1 MTTERRRLSHLPT
14 TRLIATYALLAGLLV
29 VFVGRLYQ
37 LQVIEGPA
45 YIEAADDNRFDTV
58 SLPAPRG
65 VIYDRNNFQLVR
77 NIPLFNVVVTPAL
90 LPDSA
95 AEVEAIFLRLSE
107 LTGVPVDRVGNVGLP
122 CLTDRGI
129 RQLVIEGDT
138 NSPYDAWP
146 VACDVR
152 VKTARIVMQQAIDMP
167 GVSVAATP

>member
-1 MTTERRRLSHLPT
+1 MPAARPCR
-14 TRLIATYALLAGLLV
+14 TYALLAGLLV
-29 VFVGRLYQ
+29 ALVGPPYQ
-37 LQVIEGPA
+37 PQVREGTS
-45 YIEAADDNRFDTV
+45 YLEVADDNRFDTR

-107 LTGVPVDRVGNVGLP
+107 LTGVPVDQIAPPAAQCIAG
-122 CLTDRGI
+122 RGI
-129 RQLVIEGDT
+129 RQLVEEGDT

-146 VACDVR
+146 ITCDVDTE
-152 VKTARIVMQQAIDMP
+152 TARIVMQQADAGRLGID
-167 GVSVAATP
+167 VA